1 MSSTSITEGR
11 TNPRPAMPAIIGP
24 LLRRI
29 AVWRARARERRVL
42 RELDARTLSDIGV
55 SRYDVAIEA
64 AKPWWRA

>member
-11 TNPRPAMPAIIGP
+11 TSTRPAMPAIIGP
-24 LLRRI
+24 LLRRL
-29 AVWRARARERRVL
+29 AVWRTRARGRRVL

-55 SRYDVAIEA
+55 SQYDVAIEA

>member
-11 TNPRPAMPAIIGP
+11 ANARPAMPAIIGQV
-24 LLRRI
+24 LRRI
-29 AVWRARARERRVL
+29 AVCRARARERRVL

>member
-1 MSSTSITEGR
+1 
-11 TNPRPAMPAIIGP
+11 MPAIPGQ